1 MASPN
6 HSKIQRP
13 LGRDLRDSA
22 CEIGCVLETLDLI
35 LMMYDSLRADEG
47 RVERPTY
54 IE

>member
-1 MASPN
+1 MAWPN

-35 LMMYDSLRADEG
+35 PMIYDSLRADEG
-47 RVERPTY
+47 RVEGPSC